1 VELLLNYGFVPAEN
15 QIDTLMLRKG
25 GDDCIAGLD
34 GWTTTLEEDQAMLA
48 MTSEQDV
55 NLRNILSFR
64 IQMKQSY
71 SKV

>member
-1 VELLLNYGFVPAEN
+1 
-15 QIDTLMLRKG
+15 
-25 GDDCIAGLD
+25 LD